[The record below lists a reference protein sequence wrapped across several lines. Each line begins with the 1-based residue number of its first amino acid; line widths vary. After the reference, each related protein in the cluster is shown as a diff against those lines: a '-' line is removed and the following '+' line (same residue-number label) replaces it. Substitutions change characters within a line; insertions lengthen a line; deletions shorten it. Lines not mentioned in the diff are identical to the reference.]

1 MESPQVDRMQTV
13 VDQDLQAALFADKV
27 ARARAMD
34 AGEKLFCGVRLFDLV
49 RQRMLAGIRGQH
61 PDWSNREVEVE
72 FQRQLSVVRR
82 LEEQRTYTPCGVL

>member
-1 MESPQVDRMQTV
+1 MQTV
-13 VDQDLQAALFADKV
+13 DDQDLRAALFADKV
-27 ARARAMD
+27 ARARAMN

-61 PDWSNREVEVE
+61 PDWSNREVETE

-82 LEEQRTYTPCGVL
+82 LEEQRTYTPCGAL